1 MKRLAR
7 PLSFVFAVA
16 FLVATL
22 VNASLV
28 GSSRQALARA
38 VSRGSGVGPAGRWLL
53 VAIIPEA
60 GDSFFEGL
68 VAGIAQG
75 APEADL
81 AVLFHRYPESEPD
94 EALRW
99 FETAL
104 AARVDGVIMYTSADD
119 PVAELAWRARR
130 EGVAFVPVG
139 RDPPQGTTA
148 GFIGSGS
155 LRQGREAGR
164 IIGEGLGARA
174 RVGVILPT
182 GEDGRPESE
191 PLYRG
196 LRAGL
201 AAWPGAAIVAATRSG
216 AGVLAGEQAASELVR
231 ANPGINALFCGSS
244 VDTIGAAQVV
254 VDLALVGR
262 VLIVGTDETAE
273 IGRYVERGVVAASI
287 VRDSSWIGREAV
299 RSFAAL
305 AEGKEPGKNLEA
317 GYYILSAP
325 AGGAR

>member
-1 MKRLAR
+1 MKRFAR
-7 PLSFVFAVA
+7 PLSFVFAAA

-22 VNASLV
+22 LNASLV

-38 VSRGSGVGPAGRWLL
+38 VARGSSVGPPERWLV

-68 VAGIAQG
+68 VEGIARG
-75 APEADL
+75 APEAGM

-104 AARVDGVIMYTSADD
+104 AARVDGVIMYTSGDD
-119 PVAELAWRARR
+119 PVSELARRARR
-130 EGVAFVPVG
+130 EGVVFVPVG
-139 RDPPQGTTA
+139 RDPPPGTLA

-164 IIGEGLGARA
+164 IIGEGLGSAA

-182 GEDGRPESE
+182 GEGGASEDE

-196 LRAGL
+196 LAEGL
-201 AAWPGAAIVAATRSG
+201 SPWPGATIMAAVRSG

-244 VDTIGAAQVV
+244 VDTVGAAQVV

-273 IGRYVERGVVAASI
+273 IGRYVDRSVVAASI
-287 VRDSSWIGREAV
+287 VRDSPWIGGEAV

-305 AEGKEPGKNLEA
+305 AEGKEPGRNLEA
-317 GYYILSAP
+317 GYYILTASD
-325 AGGAR
+325 GAQK

>member
-7 PLSFVFAVA
+7 PLSFVFAAA

-38 VSRGSGVGPAGRWLL
+38 VTRGSGVGSAGRWLV

-104 AARVDGVIMYTSADD
+104 AARVDGVIMYTAGDD
-119 PVAELAWRARR
+119 PVSELARRARH
-130 EGVAFVPVG
+130 EGVAYVPVG
-139 RDPPQGTTA
+139 RDPPAGTVA

-164 IIGEGLGARA
+164 IIGEGLGSGA

-182 GEDGRPESE
+182 GGDGAPGNE
-191 PLYRG
+191 PLHRG
-196 LRAGL
+196 LREGL
-201 AAWPGAAIVAATRSG
+201 APWPGAAIVATARSG

-231 ANPGINALFCGSS
+231 ANPGINALVCGSS
-244 VDTIGAAQVV
+244 VDTVGAAQVV

-273 IGRYVERGVVAASI
+273 IRRYVERGVVSASI
-287 VRDSSWIGREAV
+287 VRDSTWIGREAV

-305 AEGKEPGKNLEA
+305 AEGKEPGRNLEA
-317 GYYILSAP
+317 GYYILSAA
-325 AGGAR
+325 AGASR